1 MSMRNVVDA
10 TTPPKVFQ
18 AGHESIWRVSFS
30 PDSDHFVSVGG
41 DSVRKEA
48 GSRTWPTND
57 KMEAQRRRS
66 KKSERLDRSPYP
78 IASEFEKYHGVASIN
93 KWNVPHQQLS
103 AVEKLNTLITSFQS
117 PSLLSTSN
125 SMLLDKTMQVWDVT
139 TGNHMCSVYS
149 VVLSPLDRKYIT
161 SGSSDK
167 TSKLAL

>member
-18 AGHESIWRVSFS
+18 AGYESIRRVSFS

-41 DSVRKEA
+41 DSVHKEA

-78 IASEFEKYHGVASIN
+78 ITSEFEKYHGVASIN
-93 KWNVPHQQLS
+93 KWNVL
-103 AVEKLNTLITSFQS
+103 
-117 PSLLSTSN
+117 TSN
-125 SMLLDKTMQVWDVT
+125 
-139 TGNHMCSVYS
+139 
-149 VVLSPLDRKYIT
+149 PPP
-161 SGSSDK
+161 
-167 TSKLAL
+167 SKS